1 MQKLKLKDYLQTMS
15 HPSKIF
21 NIEVII
27 DDMVFVGKDIN
38 GKISILFGI
47 YGIPESILVDSDLT
61 VIKKIV
67 GPIDKVQYNEILELV
82 Q

>member
-27 DDMVFVGKDIN
+27 DDMVFVGKDIKAKDKESAL
-38 GKISILFGI
+38 KIMSVMSGGEITT
-47 YGIPESILVDSDLT
+47 DSE
-61 VIKKIV
+61 VIH
-67 GPIDKVQYNEILELV
+67 LEERMIH
-82 Q
+82 

>member
-27 DDMVFVGKDIN
+27 DDMVYVGKEIRAKDKEAAL
-38 GKISILFGI
+38 KIMSIMSG
-47 YGIPESILVDSDLT
+47 GEVTTQS
-61 VIKKIV
+61 
-67 GPIDKVQYNEILELV
+67 EIIHLEERMV
-82 Q
+82 H